1 MVGISSPGVAIE
13 GGLIGGLIGGNKV
26 EEKTQNKWRK
36 QVQHKWKL
44 IGKRRGVLKDRWGVG
59 GCGREETG

>member
-26 EEKTQNKWRK
+26 EEKTQNKWRE

-44 IGKRRGVLKDRWGVG
+44 IGKRRGVMKDRWG
-59 GCGREETG
+59 